1 MALSTTELMEAI
13 GASERFR
20 DRVHLVRSVPFSGR
34 SGHMY
39 FYARRGPVSPVM
51 LARITQQSGNAE
63 VCLMRMDS
71 TRVIYIGVRGFAVA
85 NVFVPP
91 RDVGIERFE
100 WLAHTHP
107 LEMASDHASVSRG
120 ATAQDRIALERIH
133 EVWGQTRSTV
143 VVCRGGR
150 VEQLVDFRIERDQRS
165 PYGRDGELWT
175 PSP

>member
-1 MALSTTELMEAI
+1 MVFPVTVQPLPDWPRAHGSPLFNARLRSTPNDFQVMEQL
-13 GASERFR
+13 GWE
-20 DRVHLVRSVPFSGR
+20 FSGD
-34 SGHMY
+34 GEHDY
-39 FYARRGPVSPVM
+39 LWVEKTGANTEWVARQ
-51 LARITQQSGNAE
+51 LALHAG
-63 VCLMRMDS
+63 
-71 TRVIYIGVRGFAVA
+71 
-85 NVFVPP
+85 VPP